1 MPERHT
7 DLYMQQGLAFIS
19 RPGPARV

>member
-7 DLYMQQGLAFIS
+7 DLYLQQGLAFIS
-19 RPGPARV
+19 GPGPARV